1 MKKRILVLLTM
12 VALMVLMLAMSVAPA
27 FALASATANCAGKSA
42 SGQATS
48 NGQGF
53 EQDNAYLGQALQGI
67 GQVISPLTS
76 SSCGAR

>member
-12 VALMVLMLAMSVAPA
+12 VVLMVLMLAMS
-27 FALASATANCAGKSA
+27 ANCAGKSA

-53 EQDNAYLGQALQGI
+53 GQDYAYLGQALQGI
-67 GQVISPLTS
+67 GQEISPLTS